1 MLLIFFSQGM
11 TAVKTKD
18 SLFKRNATF
27 STPIG
32 DQLDQLDDTV
42 LYPSENDANM

>member
-1 MLLIFFSQGM
+1 MSTFFFLQGA

-18 SLFKRNATF
+18 HSFKRNATF

-32 DQLDQLDDTV
+32 EQLDQLDDTV
-42 LYPSENDANM
+42 LYPSKNDA